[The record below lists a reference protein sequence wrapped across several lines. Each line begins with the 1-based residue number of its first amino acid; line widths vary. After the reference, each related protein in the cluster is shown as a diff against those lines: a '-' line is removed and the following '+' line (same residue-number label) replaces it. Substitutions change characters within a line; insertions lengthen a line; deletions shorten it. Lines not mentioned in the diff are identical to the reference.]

1 VLLHSADPAAEVH
14 YTTNGANPTA
24 ASPVAKSQVG
34 VTNSLTLKAIAIDPA
49 GNASPVSAI
58 DYVIQKPG
66 VAPPVQQAPVVIV
79 QPSQQPVKLTLGG
92 LTMRHTLSRKSLRR
106 SGLRANARV
115 TGDTEV
121 LRVRLYKGKKLITS
135 TYRFPGKA
143 GLYKVVLKTK
153 KVRSLR
159 AGRYVL
165 EITPGTSRKNLGNA
179 ARSAFRVR

>member
-1 VLLHSADPAAEVH
+1 M
-14 YTTNGANPTA
+14 
-24 ASPVAKSQVG
+24 
-34 VTNSLTLKAIAIDPA
+34 
-49 GNASPVSAI
+49 